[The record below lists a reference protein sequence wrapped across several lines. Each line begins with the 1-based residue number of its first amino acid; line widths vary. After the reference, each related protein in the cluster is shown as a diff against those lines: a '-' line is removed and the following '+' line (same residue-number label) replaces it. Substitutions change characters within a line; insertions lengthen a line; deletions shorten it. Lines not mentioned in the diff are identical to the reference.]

1 MDSPFLI
8 HLISFETL
16 HYHLLNS
23 VFREFSLKAALLRPI
38 HHCAVFD
45 FYFDYWDFN
54 FQRAG
59 SYREREYE
67 YYGGYSGDR
76 SYYDSR

>member
-1 MDSPFLI
+1 MNEVVLSEAVDSPFLI

-45 FYFDYWDFN
+45 FYFDYFLKGQQS
-54 FQRAG
+54 FP
-59 SYREREYE
+59 
-67 YYGGYSGDR
+67 
-76 SYYDSR
+76 

>member
-1 MDSPFLI
+1 MFASLVGVICGKF
-8 HLISFETL
+8 TV
-16 HYHLLNS
+16 LL
-23 VFREFSLKAALLRPI
+23 FFFW
-38 HHCAVFD
+38 FD